1 MKNIAIIGGNGF
13 IGTNT
18 AIELANNGYNV
29 TILDKNKNSFTDER
43 IEYNQVNA
51 LDYKKLLYI
60 KLRF

>member
-43 IEYNQVNA
+43 I
-51 LDYKKLLYI
+51 
-60 KLRF
+60 